1 VPKGPIS
8 KEASVAKTADFLT
21 ANITAHLRVMLTALC
36 MPYCKV
42 IHCDYY
48 LRST

>member
-1 VPKGPIS
+1 
-8 KEASVAKTADFLT
+8 
-21 ANITAHLRVMLTALC
+21 MLTALC